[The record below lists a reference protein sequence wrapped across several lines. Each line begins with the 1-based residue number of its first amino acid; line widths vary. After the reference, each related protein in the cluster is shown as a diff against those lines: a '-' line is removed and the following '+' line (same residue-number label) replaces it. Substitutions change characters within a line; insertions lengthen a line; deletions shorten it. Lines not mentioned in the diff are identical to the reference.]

1 MIQCLDHPNTPD
13 MCAVVMKGC
22 GASNVAD
29 EKRNSLAFLHFI
41 ITKAVDN
48 NNFSMSTNKLVRNP
62 IN

>member
-1 MIQCLDHPNTPD
+1 
-13 MCAVVMKGC
+13 MKGC

-48 NNFSMSTNKLVRNP
+48 NNFSMSTNKLARNP